1 MQNNDSHSHEMQK
14 GHNNNHKQQNP
25 KKLCST
31 SFFHTIAFNWIQRIN
46 CQTRMN
52 SHTHNFPTS
61 TSGKCTHN
69 TIFWLF
75 LIRFVGREQF
85 FFCFLLLSCVIFKT
99 HSLENRRHCLI
110 HSNLNHRCVKQKHT
124 IWKRVCQSWSFFSL
138 FRYVYSFLSTMVAL
152 LKIVLVPTNW
162 NFSSVAFVWKHEPH
176 NTIKFNISWMK
187 CIQIGKISERKLFE
201 MGRGWIQ
208 VHPRSGSSFGFYS
221 NRYYRFESTKFK
233 LPDTQNELWW
243 RHNLEQRRRNLSRR
257 WNYHIS
263 LTLQTVEAT
272 TKTQMNGQCTWN
284 YQFSEL
290 YPNKLAENSFG
301 KWYKNCV
308 FMVSVALVKFLLWI
322 SYFPVFRCSELTF
335 EMCHSFGKKSQENHA
350 HVFKCPVRNVGL
362 NSKYQKTLQNRKWRG
377 S

>member
-187 CIQIGKISERKLFE
+187 CIQIGKISGKKIVRNGSGMNTSSSKVEFELRILFE
-201 MGRGWIQ
+201 SLLSFWVHKIQITRYTERTLMTTQSWATSKKPVSKMKLSHFIDFANCWSHNKNTNEWSMHMKLSIFWI
-208 VHPRSGSSFGFYS
+208 
-221 NRYYRFESTKFK
+221 
-233 LPDTQNELWW
+233 
-243 RHNLEQRRRNLSRR
+243 
-257 WNYHIS
+257 IS
-263 LTLQTVEAT
+263 E
-272 TKTQMNGQCTWN
+272 
-284 YQFSEL
+284 
-290 YPNKLAENSFG
+290 
-301 KWYKNCV
+301 
-308 FMVSVALVKFLLWI
+308 
-322 SYFPVFRCSELTF
+322 
-335 EMCHSFGKKSQENHA
+335 
-350 HVFKCPVRNVGL
+350 
-362 NSKYQKTLQNRKWRG
+362 
-377 S
+377 

>member
-75 LIRFVGREQF
+75 LVRFVGREQF
-85 FFCFLLLSCVIFKT
+85 FFAFFFFLAYYFQNSFTWEPPPLFDPLKFKPSLRETET
-99 HSLENRRHCLI
+99 HNME
-110 HSNLNHRCVKQKHT
+110 
-124 IWKRVCQSWSFFSL
+124 RVCQSWSFFSL

-187 CIQIGKISERKLFE
+187 CIQIGKISGKKIARNGSE
-201 MGRGWIQ
+201 WTQ

-272 TKTQMNGQCTWN
+272 TKTQMNG
-284 YQFSEL
+284 
-290 YPNKLAENSFG
+290 
-301 KWYKNCV
+301 
-308 FMVSVALVKFLLWI
+308 
-322 SYFPVFRCSELTF
+322 
-335 EMCHSFGKKSQENHA
+335 
-350 HVFKCPVRNVGL
+350 
-362 NSKYQKTLQNRKWRG
+362 
-377 S
+377 